1 MAPRV
6 RYAWAAVL
14 IALTAALLGGAFLI
28 PFKFES
34 PSLFYKFGA
43 DKLLLRTGKVIG
55 LAAAVLLLIQ
65 LPLAGRIK
73 SLDRVFSLP
82 VLYRVHR
89 FNACLIA
96 LLVIAHPICVFVP
109 DDMLMIPFETRYWPE
124 WVGAALLVI
133 ILGQVVVS
141 RWRHV
146 ISLPYHWWLRGH
158 RMIGVIAAAA
168 LMVHVLYVSETFEQS
183 GVPRIAVG
191 MAAGCWV
198 LIWLRI
204 RVQSFLNR
212 KRAYSVRRISE
223 VGASAFSVDLVP
235 NAFPSFSYAPGQF
248 IFISFESP
256 RLTREVHPF
265 TLSSTP
271 TRPQSLQITVRS
283 DGDWTRHVG
292 ALQEGHRACIHGP
305 FGHFTHI
312 GEPVDRKIVMI
323 AGGIGITPMLSMLR
337 YMQDMSDQHPVTLIW
352 SNRSEAFLFH
362 RRELDQIQQQLPNFK
377 WFPVFSREQ
386 GSFGRFGR
394 LDRGILGSILTGAG
408 SDATA
413 FICGPPVMIRDVS
426 ATLRKMGFAPTS
438 IKTELFGF

>member
-1 MAPRV
+1 MTPGV
-6 RYAWAAVL
+6 RYALAAVL
-14 IALTAALLGGAFLI
+14 IAFTAALLGGAFLI

-55 LAAAVLLLIQ
+55 LAAAVLILIQ

-73 SLDRVFSLP
+73 NLDRIFSLP
-82 VLYRVHR
+82 ALYRVHR
-89 FNACLIA
+89 FNAYLVA
-96 LLVIAHPICVFVP
+96 LLVILHPICVFVP
-109 DDMLMIPFETRYWPE
+109 DDMIMIPFEARYWPE
-124 WVGAALLVI
+124 WAGAALLVF
-133 ILGQVVVS
+133 ILCQVVVS
-141 RWRHV
+141 RWRRV

-158 RMIGVIAAAA
+158 RMIGIIVVAV
-168 LMVHVLYVSETFEQS
+168 LVVHVLYVSETFEQS
-183 GVPRIAVG
+183 GIPRIAVG
-191 MAAGCWV
+191 IAAGCWG
-198 LIWLRI
+198 LIWLWI
-204 RVQSFLNR
+204 RGQPLFSK
-212 KRAYSVRRISE
+212 KRAYSVKRISE

-235 NAFPSFSYAPGQF
+235 NAFPSLPYAPGQF
-248 IFISFESP
+248 VFIAFESP
-256 RLTREVHPF
+256 GLAGEVHPF

-271 TRPQSLQITVRS
+271 TRPQSLQITVRA

-292 ALQEGHRACIHGP
+292 VLQEGHRASIHGP

-312 GEPVDRKIVMI
+312 GEPKDRKIVMI

-337 YMQDMSDQHPVTLIW
+337 YMQDMDDQRPVTLIW

-362 RRELDQIQQQLPNFK
+362 RLELDQIQKQLPCFK

-394 LDRGILGSILTGAG
+394 LDRGVLGPILADAG
-408 SDATA
+408 NDATA

-426 ATLRKMGFAPTS
+426 ATLRQMGFASTS